1 MLSIKLRIH
10 IYRSIIKYVIWIIKF
25 YVYIKKEQ
33 EKVFFLIICFIIVK
47 KEINNNSIKNK

>member
-25 YVYIKKEQ
+25 YVYIKKN
-33 EKVFFLIICFIIVK
+33 K
-47 KEINNNSIKNK
+47 KKFSF

>member
-47 KEINNNSIKNK
+47 KEINNNSIKKK